1 MTRAPV
7 VAFPSVCEVVECM
20 AWLES
25 KKGFAMLRDAFNET
39 SSHADLLSI
48 FPNPV
53 VYYMIIASKYKGDW
67 NGHFW
72 LISRRQ
78 PVIPNRYS
86 AAGRARE

>member
-53 VYYMIIASKYKGDW
+53 GCLLLCF
-67 NGHFW
+67 NGLTF
-72 LISRRQ
+72 SRLHA
-78 PVIPNRYS
+78 VILR
-86 AAGRARE
+86 